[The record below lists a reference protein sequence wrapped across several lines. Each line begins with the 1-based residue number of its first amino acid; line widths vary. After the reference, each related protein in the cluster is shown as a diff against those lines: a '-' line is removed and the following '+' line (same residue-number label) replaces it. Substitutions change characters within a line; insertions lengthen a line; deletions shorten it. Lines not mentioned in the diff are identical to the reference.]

1 MMTDVTGSMFIS
13 YRRAPGRPTGVEEA
27 TLVCDALRDRGVPT
41 WRDVQDLGPAPTE
54 EELERTLKDDG
65 IAGAIMLVSPEVEG
79 STIIRAI
86 EAPLIMSRYLR
97 GDGFLLHIALINV
110 PYEDVDR
117 VLRRPGALQEM
128 RHFNMN
134 RVAND
139 PLDVDDAR
147 DIAKAVLKQRLGA
160 IRQEGLG
167 SPFTIRVD
175 SRGAG
180 STRGD
185 ALCHDFRPYFDE
197 KEAAPGAYQSIEI
210 ALLDAATA
218 LAATRK
224 ETDVAGGRRT
234 AVSACGYAA
243 LPLGVLLGAVYSRF
257 IFDLS
262 WIQPAPDGCVE
273 EWSLKAGV
281 EDIATR
287 VEERR
292 NDPNSEDLV
301 LAVSISADIRRA
313 VSEYLTHEGWSP
325 RATVWLGLSSG
336 SLQQGQ
342 AITAQQGLKI
352 AREAIGAVRD
362 LKDKLGLPRA
372 RLHLFLACPLGLAV
386 LIGQHLN
393 TFGECV
399 GYEHFPDRVPCY
411 SAVHRFK
418 PSNFTYHDQ

>member
-13 YRRAPGRPTGVEEA
+13 YRRAPGRPSGEEEA

-54 EELERTLKDDG
+54 EELERTLRDDG
-65 IAGAIMLVSPEVEG
+65 IAGAIMLVSPEVER
-79 STIIRAI
+79 STIIRAV
-86 EAPLIMSRYLR
+86 EAPLIMNRYRR

-110 PYEDVDR
+110 PYADVDG
-117 VLRRPGALQEM
+117 VLGRPGALQEM
-128 RHFNMN
+128 RRFNMD

-139 PLDVDDAR
+139 PLDVDNAR

-180 STRGD
+180 SARGH
-185 ALCHDFRPYFDE
+185 ALCHDFRPYFDG
-197 KEAAPGAYQSIEI
+197 KEAAPRAYQSIEI

-218 LAATRK
+218 LAATEK
-224 ETDVAGGRRT
+224 ETDGAEGKRT
-234 AVSACGYAA
+234 EVSARGYAA
-243 LPLGVLLGAVYSRF
+243 LPLGVLVGAVYSRF
-257 IFDLS
+257 IFDLG
-262 WIQPAPDGCVE
+262 WIQSAPDGCVE

-287 VEERR
+287 VEETR
-292 NDPNSEDLV
+292 NDPDSEDLV
-301 LAVSISADIRRA
+301 LAVSVSADIRRA

-325 RATVWLGLSSG
+325 RATIWLGLANG
-336 SLQQGQ
+336 SLQQGE

-352 AREAIGAVRD
+352 ARNAIGAVRD

-372 RLHLFLACPLGLAV
+372 SLHLFLAGPLGLAV

-399 GYEHFPDRVPCY
+399 VYEHFPDRTPCY
-411 SAVHRFK
+411 AAAHRFK